1 MTKKKKLVYSKD
13 QVIKDL
19 YIGMCLK
26 DLTISGRIYKE
37 ISRSWF
43 GKLKTKY
50 TYTISVPFIEKPFY
64 NGEYNTNR
72 ILKVYSIQM
81 EQHLIDKVE
90 KLKENE

>member
-50 TYTISVPFIEKPFY
+50 TYTISVPFMENHFTMENTIPIEFLKY
-64 NGEYNTNR
+64 
-72 ILKVYSIQM
+72 ILYRWNSI
-81 EQHLIDKVE
+81 
-90 KLKENE
+90 